1 MRREF
6 ARAGVRPEELPLI
19 RVPRVPTVQISAFPE
34 TAPLHRDGAV
44 VGVDVIRATTTAVTA
59 AAAGRRVFLVPS
71 LELAVPLAARL
82 EDPLLV
88 GELGGNMPYGFH
100 LQNSPAQ
107 IARRDDVERPMIL
120 LSTSGTRLLCDAQG
134 AEAVYPG
141 CLRNVSALARHL
153 ARTHDRVAVI
163 GAGTRGEFRE
173 EDQYGSALIAAA
185 LIDQGFDPD
194 DTRTRE
200 LVQRWRDQ
208 PVDAIRVS
216 NSVKYLEDSGQMED
230 LEFVLS
236 HVDDVDAVFMLN
248 DGELVAA

>member
-1 MRREF
+1 
-6 ARAGVRPEELPLI
+6 
-19 RVPRVPTVQISAFPE
+19 VPTVQISAFPE
-34 TAPLHRDGAV
+34 SAPLHTEGAV

-59 AAAGRRVFLVPS
+59 AASGRRVFLVPS

-82 EDPLLV
+82 ENPLLV

-107 IARRDDVERPMIL
+107 IAARDDLERPMIL
-120 LSTSGTRLLCDAQG
+120 LSTSGTRLLYDAQG

-141 CLRNVSALARHL
+141 CLRNVSALAREI
-153 ARTHDRVAVI
+153 AAAHDRVAVI

-173 EDQYGSALIAAA
+173 EDQYGTALIAAA
-185 LIDQGFDPD
+185 LIDDYGFDPD

-200 LVQRWRDQ
+200 LVERWRGQ

-216 NSVKYLEDSGQMED
+216 NSVKYLEDSGQTED
-230 LEFVLS
+230 LEFVLG
-236 HVDDVDAVFMLN
+236 HLDDVDAVFALR
-248 DGELVAA
+248 DGELVDVRA